1 MDEAMR
7 QLWRRYKRDGDEQ
20 ARNELVTAHL
30 PLVRYVLG
38 RLPVSLPPSLSREDL
53 ASVGV
58 LALMRAIEDFDP
70 ERGVEFATFAVP
82 RIRGAMFDEL
92 RQHDVLPR
100 SVRQRAAAAEAAC
113 RELTE
118 RDGKPPSIADLARY
132 LGISPAE
139 VQRTMSAMGIR
150 NMLSLEAAYRTPY
163 GGREQIIEWAVDMN
177 SRTPLSAALARERE
191 TILARAIASLPEPD
205 RKVITLYYRDGLML
219 KEIAQLLSVT
229 KARVSQIHSRALFRL
244 RAYLAA
250 VGRRPQG
257 GEEAVS

>member
-7 QLWRRYKRDGDEQ
+7 QLWRRYKREGSEQ
-20 ARNELVTAHL
+20 ARNELVMAHL
-30 PLVRYVLG
+30 PLVRYILG
-38 RLPVSLPPSLSREDL
+38 RLPVSLPASLSREDL
-53 ASVGV
+53 ASAGV
-58 LALMRAIEDFDP
+58 LALMSAVEDFDT

-92 RQHDVLPR
+92 REHDVLPR
-100 SVRQRAAAAEAAC
+100 SVRQRAAAVEAAC
-113 RELTE
+113 RDLTE
-118 RDGKPPSIADLARY
+118 RDGKPPSIAEIARY
-132 LGISPAE
+132 LGISPRD

-163 GGREQIIEWAVDMN
+163 GGREQIIEWAVDAH
-177 SRTPLSAALARERE
+177 SLTPLSAAMAHERE
-191 TILARAIASLPEPD
+191 GILARAVADLPEPD

-219 KEIAQLLSVT
+219 KEIAELLSVT

-250 VGRRPQG
+250 IGRRPQG
-257 GEEAVS
+257 GEAVS

>member
-1 MDEAMR
+1 VDETTR
-7 QLWRRYKRDGDEQ
+7 QLWRRYKRDGDER

-38 RLPVSLPPSLSREDL
+38 RLPVSLPPSLSQEDL

-58 LALMRAIEDFDP
+58 LALMGAIEDFDP

-92 RQHDVLPR
+92 RKHDVVPR
-100 SVRQRAAAAEAAC
+100 SVRQRAAAVEAAC

-118 RDGKPPSIADLARY
+118 RDGKPPSIAEIARY
-132 LGISPAE
+132 LGTSPRD

-163 GGREQIIEWAVDMN
+163 GGREQIIEWAVDVA
-177 SRTPLSAALARERE
+177 SQTPLTAAMERERE
-191 TILARAIASLPEPD
+191 AILARAIESLPEPD
-205 RKVITLYYRDGLML
+205 RKVITLYYRHGLML

-244 RAYLAA
+244 RAYLATL
-250 VGRRPQG
+250 GRRPSG
-257 GEEAVS
+257 GEAVS